1 MSMQLQTRQKVQNW
15 ARRLPLLFIAVSL
28 LALLGWGVTHVVAP
42 QAMPTLYGYAST
54 YLGLVFFL
62 LMLSLDSEV
71 DPIKVDHFNGKTALK
86 SVLLT
91 MLGIAINVPLMIAVY
106 INESIGFAPIIGAM
120 AGIAAGRCL
129 QSVLMPLYADA
140 RRAKLLCEF
149 EGLHGAYIWGTEAP
163 LPEAQQLLVDKV
175 EAEGLTMPLEAL
187 LEIVEAFDDFL
198 EALDEAE
205 TENT

>member
-1 MSMQLQTRQKVQNW
+1 MQLQTRQKVQTW
-15 ARRLPLLFIAVSL
+15 ARRLPLLFIAVSAL
-28 LALLGWGVTHVVAP
+28 VLLGWGVTYVVAP
-42 QAMPTLYGYAST
+42 QAMPTLYSYASA

-62 LMLSLDSEV
+62 LMLSLDSEI
-71 DPIKVDHFNGKTALK
+71 DSTKVDHFNGKQALK
-86 SVLLT
+86 SVLLV
-91 MLGIAINVPLMIAVY
+91 MVGIVINVPIMIAAY
-106 INESIGFAPIIGAM
+106 INESIGFTPMIGAM

-140 RRAKLLCEF
+140 RRRNLLRRF
-149 EGLHGAYIWGTEAP
+149 ESMHGAYIWTTEAP
-163 LPEAQQLLVDKV
+163 LPAPQQQLVDKV

-205 TENT
+205 TEKA